1 MGQIRD
7 IFMHGEIPF
16 NVPSRL
22 PLEGFYLYKTLINIM
37 NNIVK

>member
-16 NVPSRL
+16 NVPPPIGRILSVQ
-22 PLEGFYLYKTLINIM
+22 TLINIM